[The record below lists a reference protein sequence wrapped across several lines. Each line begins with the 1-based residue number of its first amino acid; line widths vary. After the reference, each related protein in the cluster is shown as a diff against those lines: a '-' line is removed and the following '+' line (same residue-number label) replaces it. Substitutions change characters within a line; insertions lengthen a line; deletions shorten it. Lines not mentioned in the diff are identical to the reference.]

1 MNLRRYGIILKKY
14 LKEVKPMK
22 YSKLTIDGTL
32 MDYLLEEEKYL
43 YEFADIVRL
52 YLKDTYPEPKTHEFI
67 VMAKY
72 NQMIDSMVEEF
83 VRNEIITREYR
94 KSCVNK
100 SFRDKI

>member
-1 MNLRRYGIILKKY
+1 MSLRRYGILLKSY

-43 YEFADIVRL
+43 YGFADIVRL

-72 NQMIDSMVEEF
+72 NQIIDSMVEEF
-83 VRNEIITREYR
+83 VRSEIT
-94 KSCVNK
+94 
-100 SFRDKI
+100 KIV

>member
-1 MNLRRYGIILKKY
+1 MSLRRYGIILKKY
-14 LKEVKPMK
+14 LKEVKPIK
-22 YSKLTIDGTL
+22 YSKLTIDGDL

-52 YLKDTYPEPKTHEFI
+52 YLKDTCPEPKTHEFI

-83 VRNEIITREYR
+83 VRNEIT
-94 KSCVNK
+94 
-100 SFRDKI
+100 KIV

>member
-1 MNLRRYGIILKKY
+1 MSLRRYGILLKNY
-14 LKEVKPMK
+14 LKEVKPIK

-67 VMAKY
+67 FIAKY
-72 NQMIDSMVEEF
+72 NQMIENMVEEF
-83 VRNEIITREYR
+83 VRSEIT
-94 KSCVNK
+94 
-100 SFRDKI
+100 KIV

>member
-1 MNLRRYGIILKKY
+1 MSLRRYGILLKSY

-43 YEFADIVRL
+43 YGFADIVRL

-83 VRNEIITREYR
+83 VRSEIT
-94 KSCVNK
+94 
-100 SFRDKI
+100 KIV

>member
-1 MNLRRYGIILKKY
+1 MSLRKYGILLKSY
-14 LKEVKPMK
+14 LKEVKPIK

-52 YLKDTYPEPKTHEFI
+52 YLKDTYLEPKTHEFI

-83 VRNEIITREYR
+83 VRSEIT
-94 KSCVNK
+94 
-100 SFRDKI
+100 KIV

>member
-1 MNLRRYGIILKKY
+1 MSLRRYGILLKSY

-22 YSKLTIDGTL
+22 YSKLTIDGDL

-72 NQMIDSMVEEF
+72 NQMIDYMVEEF
-83 VRNEIITREYR
+83 VRSEIT
-94 KSCVNK
+94 
-100 SFRDKI
+100 KIV

>member
-1 MNLRRYGIILKKY
+1 MSLRRYGILIKSY
-14 LKEVKPMK
+14 LKEVKPIK
-22 YSKLTIDGTL
+22 YSKLTIDGDL

-43 YEFADIVRL
+43 CKFADIVRL

-83 VRNEIITREYR
+83 VRSEIT
-94 KSCVNK
+94 
-100 SFRDKI
+100 KIV